1 MHFFFG
7 GGNFNIFFVILH
19 PQNKFH
25 LKYTFIKQ
33 FYFYFYVYETQTLHE
48 TDD

>member
-7 GGNFNIFFVILH
+7 GGNFNIFFVILQ
-19 PQNKFH
+19 PLNKISYI
-25 LKYTFIKQ
+25 KYTFIKQ
-33 FYFYFYVYETQTLHE
+33 FYFYVYETQTLHE